1 MRASRPSP
9 RATPG
14 SAAAPPPAAPRRD
27 PPAVRGGARGSERYR
42 QRVRRR
48 RRSAPEGD
56 ERAQLALRRVHIYH
70 RVMGPLGPLAQGGFD
85 IATARQCPQ
94 PATKALDICTRR
106 CQGLEITACGR
117 RRRAPLTPRLPRA
130 GSRRAA
136 PAHRCHEDW
145 HAEAER
151 QPADA
156 HGHAHSLRERDAG
169 TSESERG
176 GAPWP
181 PAPPAGLWLA
191 RMGWM
196 DARGICAERRC
207 PRPQSR
213 TLRGVPGCQVASRRG
228 AQRRGQRGRTHR
240 RRAAPRIPPPHAQ
253 GHGWSR
259 APRPAPRGRPARR
272 AGPARARGVAQ
283 LPPSP
288 FFLCARTHNRHVHA
302 GSRAAR
308 RARGAAGG
316 RRAAQGGGSGER
328 GHGGG

>member
-1 MRASRPSP
+1 MRRAALILQPLSNAPSP
-9 RATPG
+9 RPKPWIYVPG
-14 SAAAPPPAAPRRD
+14 AAKASR
-27 PPAVRGGARGSERYR
+27 
-42 QRVRRR
+42 
-48 RRSAPEGD
+48 
-56 ERAQLALRRVHIYH
+56 LRR
-70 RVMGPLGPLAQGGFD
+70 
-85 IATARQCPQ
+85 AR
-94 PATKALDICTRR
+94 
-106 CQGLEITACGR
+106 GR

-228 AQRRGQRGRTHR
+228 AQRRGQRDRAKAALREHARGR
-240 RRAAPRIPPPHAQ
+240 RRYSASSICGERDLRPRSPVLCPPWKTESQ
-253 GHGWSR
+253 L
-259 APRPAPRGRPARR
+259 
-272 AGPARARGVAQ
+272 ARGSRTSCPP
-283 LPPSP
+283 LPS
-288 FFLCARTHNRHVHA
+288 L
-302 GSRAAR
+302 
-308 RARGAAGG
+308 
-316 RRAAQGGGSGER
+316 
-328 GHGGG
+328 